1 MAPSFLARIKGL
13 FRKKKPEKR
22 KKARETKEDQA
33 QPNPLLDSQIREA
46 AFNGTLCRE
55 LTVGKPVFAAC
66 SLPDDCPGIQDG
78 LGLPDCCSQIVETIP
93 VTVIDDLLSRKA
105 DINGHNHDGFTALHF
120 AASRGVYTLHIAYC
134 ISPCIQLT
142 TAVVG
147 HEANI
152 RALLTRGAK
161 ASAEDSH
168 GNTPLHIAALNVGA
182 WTPWDS
188 IVESEHPQ
196 WVHVYSVHDTRTCV
210 HVCALVQI
218 LVNTQFRR
226 THAHALAHTRTRT
239 HQEAPRAVAQQMKRL
254 KLIKPSEFARLD
266 GDSLRVSVSVP
277 CECVRVSKHAALTSE
292 YLLCCTAKP
301 GCPFGCAKTAKDMS
315 SHPMLKCPIYTAFNV
330 SFCHRSHSFAGFGV
344 ASMQRILRQSQD
356 AMLRLSKHA
365 RAGECANSCL
375 VIRAA
380 CTRVIN
386 CQLRGMHADFSQGQ
400 SKADLRQEQPWS
412 HAC

>member
-1 MAPSFLARIKGL
+1 MRWCVTLTLKLGFLLEMELLVIKMHMRGLEDVVIVAQAHSLRPSQVGEDHAPENKNLNRLSWFTLKIESIAPKLEPSGVLPSGGGSLLVPNSSMAPAFLNRFKGL
-13 FRKKKPEKR
+13 FQKEKPEKR
-22 KKARETKEDQA
+22 KKTRETKEDRA

-46 AFNGTLCRE
+46 AFNGTLCRN
-55 LTVGKPVFAAC
+55 LKVGKPVFAAC
-66 SLPDDCPGIQDG
+66 SLPDDCPGNQDG
-78 LGLPDCCSQIVETIP
+78 HGLPECACSQIVETIP

-196 WVHVYSVHDTRTCV
+196 WVHVYSVHDARTCM
-210 HVCALVQI
+210 HVCAESRAFVRI
-218 LVNTQFRR
+218 LVNTQFRP
-226 THAHALAHTRTRT
+226 HAYAHTPGGPKGSCPTN
-239 HQEAPRAVAQQMKRL
+239 E
-254 KLIKPSEFARLD
+254 
-266 GDSLRVSVSVP
+266 
-277 CECVRVSKHAALTSE
+277 TSE
-292 YLLCCTAKP
+292 
-301 GCPFGCAKTAKDMS
+301 
-315 SHPMLKCPIYTAFNV
+315 
-330 SFCHRSHSFAGFGV
+330 
-344 ASMQRILRQSQD
+344 
-356 AMLRLSKHA
+356 
-365 RAGECANSCL
+365 
-375 VIRAA
+375 
-380 CTRVIN
+380 
-386 CQLRGMHADFSQGQ
+386 AD
-400 SKADLRQEQPWS
+400 
-412 HAC
+412 

>member
-1 MAPSFLARIKGL
+1 MAPAFLNRFKGL
-13 FRKKKPEKR
+13 FQKEKPEKR
-22 KKARETKEDQA
+22 KKTRETKEDRA

-46 AFNGTLCRE
+46 AFNGTLCRN
-55 LTVGKPVFAAC
+55 LKVGKPVFAAC
-66 SLPDDCPGIQDG
+66 SLPDDCPGNQDG
-78 LGLPDCCSQIVETIP
+78 HGLPECACSQIVETIP

-196 WVHVYSVHDTRTCV
+196 WVHFYSVHDARTCDAYV
-210 HVCALVQI
+210 RGKPRVRANPREHPIQTTRV
-218 LVNTQFRR
+218 RS
-226 THAHALAHTRTRT
+226 HTRR
-239 HQEAPRAVAQQMKRL
+239 P
-254 KLIKPSEFARLD
+254 
-266 GDSLRVSVSVP
+266 
-277 CECVRVSKHAALTSE
+277 
-292 YLLCCTAKP
+292 
-301 GCPFGCAKTAKDMS
+301 
-315 SHPMLKCPIYTAFNV
+315 
-330 SFCHRSHSFAGFGV
+330 
-344 ASMQRILRQSQD
+344 QR
-356 AMLRLSKHA
+356 
-365 RAGECANSCL
+365 
-375 VIRAA
+375 
-380 CTRVIN
+380 
-386 CQLRGMHADFSQGQ
+386 QLPN
-400 SKADLRQEQPWS
+400 K
-412 HAC
+412 